1 MIDKGYLDEEE
12 EEIAITCPEVFQR
25 NLANFGRSEKHAP
38 CPNVEHAPVPD
49 PVLDPTDGDGRRS
62 VNLTVGDFTDGEL
75 WKVPE
80 RPG

>member
-25 NLANFGRSEKHAP
+25 NLANFGLSEKHAP

-49 PVLDPTDGDGRRS
+49 LVLDPTDATAGVAS
-62 VNLTVGDFTDGEL
+62 I
-75 WKVPE
+75 
-80 RPG
+80 